1 MWGRRRRGDE
11 DEPEVEETT
20 EATSTP
26 SDADTASDASGDDG
40 VGGGSDADGG
50 ESPKSDRTG
59 GPLDESEVEL
69 DEARKGRIDLGGLLI
84 KAAPGMKL
92 QLQIDQ
98 RTGNATSAV
107 LAIEDAAVQLIA
119 VAAPRSSGMWGQT
132 RLQITQDAQ
141 RRGGRAEEAPG
152 PFGTE
157 IRLVVPVQAPDGKQV
172 LQPSRV
178 SAVDGPRWMLRATF
192 LGKATNDASVFQQFV
207 ELVKQT
213 VVVRG
218 QAPMA
223 PGDVIALKPP
233 AGSLQPVDPSQPLQA

>member
-1 MWGRRRRGDE
+1 VWGRRRRDGDE

-26 SDADTASDASGDDG
+26 SVSEARSGSGATDDG
-40 VGGGSDADGG
+40 DEA
-50 ESPKSDRTG
+50 KSDRTG
-59 GPLDESEVEL
+59 GPLDESEVDL
-69 DEARKGRIDLGGLLI
+69 TEARKGRVDLGGLLV
-84 KAAPGMKL
+84 KATPGMKL
-92 QLQIDQ
+92 QLQVDQ

-132 RLQITQDAQ
+132 RLQITQDAK
-141 RRGGRAEEAPG
+141 RRGGRADEAPG

-192 LGKATNDASVFQQFV
+192 LGKATNDAAVFQQFV

-223 PGDVIALKPP
+223 PGDVIVLKPP
-233 AGSLQPVDPSQPLQA
+233 AGTQQPVDPAQPLQT

>member
-1 MWGRRRRGDE
+1 MWGRRRRDGDE

-20 EATSTP
+20 QASSTP
-26 SDADTASDASGDDG
+26 SRSGTG
-40 VGGGSDADGG
+40 AGSGSGEPGEAGDEG

-59 GPLDESEVEL
+59 GPFDESEVDL
-69 DEARKGRIDLGGLLI
+69 AEARKGRVDLGGLLV

-132 RLQITQDAQ
+132 RLQITQDAK
-141 RRGGRAEEAPG
+141 RRGGRADEAPG
-152 PFGTE
+152 PFGPE

-192 LGKATNDASVFQQFV
+192 LGKATNDAAVFQQFV
-207 ELVKQT
+207 DLVKQT

-233 AGSLQPVDPSQPLQA
+233 AGSQQPVDPSQPLQA

>member
-1 MWGRRRRGDE
+1 VWGRRRRDGDE

-20 EATSTP
+20 QASSTP
-26 SDADTASDASGDDG
+26 S
-40 VGGGSDADGG
+40 GSVWADGEPGEAGEAGGEG
-50 ESPKSDRTG
+50 ESPKSDRSG
-59 GPLDESEVEL
+59 GPLDESEVDL
-69 DEARKGRIDLGGLLI
+69 DEARKGRVDLGGLLV

-92 QLQIDQ
+92 QLQVDQ

-132 RLQITQDAQ
+132 RLQITQDAK
-141 RRGGRAEEAPG
+141 RRGGRADEAPG
-152 PFGTE
+152 PFGPE

-178 SAVDGPRWMLRATF
+178 SAIDGPRWMLRATF
-192 LGKATNDASVFQQFV
+192 LGKATNDAAVFQQFV

-233 AGSLQPVDPSQPLQA
+233 AGSQQPVDPSQPLQA

>member
-1 MWGRRRRGDE
+1 MWGRRRRDGDE

-20 EATSTP
+20 ETS
-26 SDADTASDASGDDG
+26 STASGSSGSGEDDE
-40 VGGGSDADGG
+40 A
-50 ESPKSDRTG
+50 KSDRSG
-59 GPLDESEVEL
+59 GPLDESEVDL
-69 DEARKGRIDLGGLLI
+69 DEARKGRVDLGGLLV

-92 QLQIDQ
+92 QLQVDQ

-132 RLQITQDAQ
+132 RLQISQDAQ
-141 RRGGRAEEAPG
+141 RRGGRAEEAAG

-157 IRLVVPVQAPDGKQV
+157 VRLVVPVQAPDGKQV

-178 SAVDGPRWMLRATF
+178 SAIDGPRWMLRATF
-192 LGKATNDASVFQQFV
+192 LGKATNDAATFQRFV
-207 ELVKQT
+207 ELVKET

-218 QAPMA
+218 QSPMA
-223 PGDVIALKPP
+223 PGDVIVLKPP
-233 AGSLQPVDPSQPLQA
+233 AGTRPPADPSQPLQA